1 MVVFLNS
8 LYYLFHI
15 LRRLEMDGPRV
26 AAMAQKYAQARFS
39 LFSICFLL
47 DFCPCTQHL
56 RDIAGFFSNIVPTQS
71 KNMKYDHCS
80 LSFYASSLNLTHALS
95 CVSYISRQVFPTP
108 ICLNPSFLWAPGPNV
123 QLFLLHLMPWIPQTQ
138 HDPNKIH
145 NSHPPTSHTSS
156 SHVPSLIDLV
166 IHVRSVASSMEPS
179 FLLPLSNQSS
189 IIFLKIPLEL
199 RDIEI
204 SWFLFKSSPLS
215 TP

>member
-1 MVVFLNS
+1 MTLFIFSFSWNTLSLGFFGTNS
-8 LYYLFHI
+8 LSWFSSCISITSNSCSTWPLSI
-15 LRRLEMDGPRV
+15 STLL
-26 AAMAQKYAQARFS
+26 KSS
-39 LFSICFLL
+39 LF
-47 DFCPCTQHL
+47 
-56 RDIAGFFSNIVPTQS
+56 
-71 KNMKYDHCS
+71 
-80 LSFYASSLNLTHALS
+80 SFYASSLNLTHALS

-179 FLLPLSNQSS
+179 FPLPLSNQSS